1 MNEVAILRK
10 RNVSRHHWYTKIYVS
25 LPDKLIRI
33 LLSQLRSF
41 QIILYAL
48 RKISFELAHGAKVH
62 ASDWREKKETENKER
77 EEDGS
82 KKEKG

>member
-1 MNEVAILRK
+1 M
-10 RNVSRHHWYTKIYVS
+10 
-25 LPDKLIRI
+25 

-48 RKISFELAHGAKVH
+48 RKISFELAHGAKVQ

-77 EEDGS
+77 EEEEDS